1 MTDKAANDTAADFIR
16 NKIRQIVK
24 DPETSRKLLP
34 HDHPFGAKRA
44 LLDTN
49 YYATYNRD
57 NVHLVD
63 LRSTPIR
70 RITPTG
76 IQTSERDFQF
86 DIIVFAT
93 GFDAMTGTFFKI
105 DIRGR
110 NGLALRDKWA
120 EGPKTYLGLQAAGF
134 PNMFMI
140 TGPGSPSVLSNM
152 PVSIEQHIDF
162 IADFITWMRQRG
174 IQTAEADPQAE
185 ESWVAHVNQV
195 ADTTL
200 YVLANSWYLGAN
212 IPGKPRV
219 FMPYPGGVG
228 PYRQKCN
235 QIAAQRLSGIHPP
248 QTINRPAIPSPNLSP
263 VRPPTCP
270 DPRITPELHARLRL
284 LSPLVFQRQHQRLA
298 QSQALGRT
306 MEPQPGV
313 VGCRRRN

>member
-1 MTDKAANDTAADFIR
+1 MT
-16 NKIRQIVK
+16 
-24 DPETSRKLLP
+24 TS
-34 HDHPFGAKRA
+34 
-44 LLDTN
+44 TS
-49 YYATYNRD
+49 
-57 NVHLVD
+57 
-63 LRSTPIR
+63 STCAPPPIR

-76 IQTSERDFQF
+76 IQTSERGFDF

-185 ESWVAHVNQV
+185 EAM
-195 ADTTL
+195 
-200 YVLANSWYLGAN
+200 GR
-212 IPGKPRV
+212 PRQRS
-219 FMPYPGGVG
+219 
-228 PYRQKCN
+228 RQH
-235 QIAAQRLSGIHPP
+235 HPLRP
-248 QTINRPAIPSPNLSP
+248 RQLLVPRRQHPRQT
-263 VRPPTCP
+263 
-270 DPRITPELHARLRL
+270 PRLHALPRRRRPLPPKMQPNRQPTTTRASSSPDQQPATSQSASVPRTTRRRL
-284 LSPLVFQRQHQRLA
+284 LHQ
-298 QSQALGRT
+298 
-306 MEPQPGV
+306 
-313 VGCRRRN
+313 